1 MTSKTSAGS
10 LMTACI
16 LLFTTYVYAA
26 PGSSTH
32 ASSAAAKG
40 PAVTVYMQ
48 GDSMRFSPA
57 TDHHSSWPNG
67 RMAKSVTFDP
77 NAQCCGRPEP
87 GNQSRGCEATERHKA
102 FLLRT
107 AAGRINV

>member
-1 MTSKTSAGS
+1 MTSKTLAGS

-26 PGSSTH
+26 PGSSAH

-40 PAVTVYMQ
+40 PAVTVLYARRQ
-48 GDSMRFSPA
+48 YALQSRDS
-57 TDHHSSWPNG
+57 HHSSWPNG
-67 RMAKSVTFDP
+67 RMAKSVFDP

-87 GNQSRGCEATERHKA
+87 GNQSRRCEATERHKA

-107 AAGRINV
+107 AAGRINI